1 MTYAQGIIED
11 KLSKGIHVVTENL
24 PGRKSI
30 SIGVWADVG
39 SRDEPLELQG
49 CSHLIEHMLFKGT
62 KRRSAEEISKVIEN
76 RGGNLNAFTDR
87 EFTCYTARVLD
98 RDTALAI
105 DVIADM
111 LQNSLFRRED
121 LQREKAVVLEEISRR
136 DDNPESLI
144 RDLSTEAVW
153 KGNLVGHPVLGT
165 KETIKNVTREQVES
179 YFHGNY
185 GYDRIVVSAAGKLEH
200 GEFMDMLEKNFLEG
214 MYGKNNRR
222 EEPVYQS
229 VKSFHE
235 RESSQVQLCV
245 SADGFPY
252 AKTTWYELNL
262 LSSYLGEGASSK
274 LFQEVREKRGL
285 VYSIYSQNLAL
296 KDCGLFEIFA
306 GTSRSNATEVLELI
320 LKELYNIREGR
331 MEEDALEKTK
341 QKFEGELT
349 LQMDS
354 SRTRM
359 FSMGIS
365 KLRLGRVLTP
375 DEMVE
380 MTNNVS
386 IDDISN
392 IASKIFETEDVSL
405 ITLGLPRE
413 LEKKIGG
420 LLD

>member
-1 MTYAQGIIED
+1 MTSAQGVIED
-11 KLSKGIHVVTENL
+11 KLSNGIHVATENL

-39 SRDEPLELQG
+39 SRDEPEQLQG

-62 KRRSAEEISKVIEN
+62 KRRSAEEISKVIEE

-98 RDTALAI
+98 RDMELAM

-111 LQNSLFRRED
+111 IQNSLLRRED

-153 KGNLVGHPVLGT
+153 KGNSAGHPVLGT
-165 KETIKNVTREQVES
+165 KDTIANVSREQVED
-179 YFHGNY
+179 YFHTNY
-185 GYDRIVVSAAGKLEH
+185 GYDRMVVSAAGKLEH
-200 GEFMDMLEKNFLEG
+200 GEFMDVLEKNFLG
-214 MYGKNNRR
+214 GIQGKNSRR
-222 EEPVYQS
+222 QGPIYQS

-235 RESSQVQLCV
+235 RESNQVQLCV
-245 SADGFPY
+245 STDGFPY
-252 AKTTWYELNL
+252 AKDIWYVLNII
-262 LSSYLGEGASSK
+262 SSYLGEGASSR

-296 KDCGLFEIFA
+296 KDCGLFGIFA
-306 GTSRSNATEVLELI
+306 GTNRSNATEVLELI
-320 LKELYNIREGR
+320 LKELNNIREVR
-331 MEEDALEKTK
+331 MEENALEKTK

-359 FSMGIS
+359 FNMGIS
-365 KLRLGRVLTP
+365 KLRLDRVLTL

-380 MTNNVS
+380 NTNNVS

-392 IASKIFETEDVSL
+392 IASKVFEPEDVSL

-413 LEKKIGG
+413 LEKKISG